1 METVKLDRQSL
12 YQFYGDAV
20 DDLREIFSDYLRN
33 RNTMFA
39 SLQKAFESGAE
50 ALAASV
56 HYHSSVFSYIGLPM
70 LTAQCHE
77 FETLCKRSA
86 NTADVKNEYDFLV
99 SNIYKS
105 IGVVQQ
111 EVERLNMLYIS

>member
-20 DDLREIFSDYLRN
+20 DDLREIFNDYLKN
-33 RNTMFA
+33 RNTMLA
-39 SLQKAFESGAE
+39 SLQKAYESGTE

-70 LTAQCHE
+70 LTTDCHQ

-86 NTADVKNEYDFLV
+86 VTSEVKNEFEELV
-99 SNIYKS
+99 SRIYKS
-105 IGVVQQ
+105 ISIVQQ